1 MTERQKGLLIM
12 VAGVMALSPDA
23 LFIKMSGL
31 PALPMIFWR
40 GLFVGLMLT
49 VGMALWWR
57 GAFPARVRAIGWPGI
72 LIAVLYG
79 ITNNCFVAANTHTAA
94 ANVLVIIATTPLIS
108 SIAGWI
114 FLRERV
120 APRTW
125 IASVF
130 ALSGVAMVAGEQISL
145 NAGLGEL
152 FALICVIGISLTFV
166 VIRSSRDVNMM
177 PATTLGLYITATPAA
192 FFVQMPA
199 TEVAWFA
206 VLAGGLV
213 FIPLAYIGMTIGP
226 RYLPPGE
233 VGLILLL
240 ETVFGSLWVWL
251 ILDEAPT
258 QLGFIGGLVILAT
271 LLGHTLVGL
280 KRERR
285 AAA

>member
-1 MTERQKGLLIM
+1 
-12 VAGVMALSPDA
+12 
-23 LFIKMSGL
+23 
-31 PALPMIFWR
+31 
-40 GLFVGLMLT
+40 
-49 VGMALWWR
+49 
-57 GAFPARVRAIGWPGI
+57 
-72 LIAVLYG
+72 
-79 ITNNCFVAANTHTAA
+79 
-94 ANVLVIIATTPLIS
+94 
-108 SIAGWI
+108 
-114 FLRERV
+114 
-120 APRTW
+120 
-125 IASVF
+125 
-130 ALSGVAMVAGEQISL
+130 MVAGEQISL